1 MSSNGVYVKKRI
13 GNTEVIFKE
22 NEIRY
27 GQRTYVITEGNIE
40 TE

>member
-1 MSSNGVYVKKRI
+1 MDFENKIETVYEMSSNSVYVKKRI

-27 GQRTYVITEGNIE
+27 V
-40 TE
+40 